1 MRPTLPL
8 LTLTLLSI
16 KAVTCTPV
24 PVMPQYSV
32 EILVVVDNLAYR
44 QWLEVQSGS
53 NQQDKRHKAA
63 EAVRGYVRSSFAAA
77 NLILHGLTEHGLRLD
92 ARILDVVVIQG
103 DEAITRRVNNR
114 TLTANDHHVA
124 RDFWHWL
131 VRNGY
136 EFDHALLV
144 TGYDLLSGGD
154 SKTEGYAY
162 MGTMCAHDSLSIV
175 ENTMNG
181 IFAVVFA
188 HELGH
193 SLGAYHDGDSND
205 CNATSG
211 FIMNDNDIGLS
222 TRRWSYSSCS
232 AESILGKIRQ
242 LSRTVDCISGNN

>member
-1 MRPTLPL
+1 
-8 LTLTLLSI
+8 
-16 KAVTCTPV
+16 
-24 PVMPQYSV
+24 
-32 EILVVVDNLAYR
+32 
-44 QWLEVQSGS
+44 
-53 NQQDKRHKAA
+53 
-63 EAVRGYVRSSFAAA
+63 
-77 NLILHGLTEHGLRLD
+77 
-92 ARILDVVVIQG
+92 
-103 DEAITRRVNNR
+103 
-114 TLTANDHHVA
+114 
-124 RDFWHWL
+124 
-131 VRNGY
+131 
-136 EFDHALLV
+136 
-144 TGYDLLSGGD
+144 
-154 SKTEGYAY
+154 